1 MELTG
6 RIVTSRLPLVMP
18 DSPAYFP
25 VFPSLKPFPS
35 STRSKSFIGSSVVRR
50 GHGWAT
56 RVDKIFRR
64 GQLLSAAAFS
74 LGHGGNDA
82 QKTMGIIT
90 AVLTAGNIWGMHY
103 GPDGSLPHIPIEVVL
118 SAHAA
123 IALGTLSGGWRIV
136 RTMGTRI
143 TKLKPVGGF
152 CAESA
157 AALTLAYVTLTG
169 TPVSTTH
176 TITGSIVGVGATRR
190 LSAVKWGVA
199 GRIVWAWILTIPAA
213 AFVAAV
219 SFWVVSYLHRL
230 FS

>member
-1 MELTG
+1 M
-6 RIVTSRLPLVMP
+6 
-18 DSPAYFP
+18 
-25 VFPSLKPFPS
+25 
-35 STRSKSFIGSSVVRR
+35 
-50 GHGWAT
+50 
-56 RVDKIFRR
+56 
-64 GQLLSAAAFS
+64 
-74 LGHGGNDA
+74 
-82 QKTMGIIT
+82 
-90 AVLTAGNIWGMHY
+90 
-103 GPDGSLPHIPIEVVL
+103 
-118 SAHAA
+118 
-123 IALGTLSGGWRIV
+123 

-152 CAESA
+152 CAETA

-219 SFWVVSYLHRL
+219 SFDSRRSTASQIEAHGIL
-230 FS
+230 